1 MIARGESRKL
11 KLERL
16 SASIPK
22 HEFEFLMK
30 LGQMTRVETL
40 ALIEK
45 HDGDR
50 TEIYADL
57 ASIAARR

>member
-1 MIARGESRKL
+1 M

-16 SASIPK
+16 AASIPK

-40 ALIEK
+40 ALNEK

-50 TEIYADL
+50 AAIYTDL
-57 ASIAARR
+57 ARIAARR

>member
-1 MIARGESRKL
+1 MLVRRESRKT

-16 SASIPK
+16 AASIPK

-30 LGQMTRVETL
+30 LGQMTRAETL

-45 HDGDR
+45 HDGHR
-50 TEIYADL
+50 TAIYADL

>member
-1 MIARGESRKL
+1 MRGKSESRKM
-11 KLERL
+11 KLDRL
-16 SASIPK
+16 ATSIPK

-57 ASIAARR
+57 AGIASRR

>member
-1 MIARGESRKL
+1 MRGKSESRKM
-11 KLERL
+11 KLDRL
-16 SASIPK
+16 ATSIPK

-50 TEIYADL
+50 TEIYTDL
-57 ASIAARR
+57 AGIASRR

>member
-1 MIARGESRKL
+1 M

-16 SASIPK
+16 AASVPK

-30 LGQMTRVETL
+30 LGQMTRAEML

-45 HDGDR
+45 HDGQR
-50 TEIYADL
+50 AAVYADL
-57 ASIAARR
+57 AKKTARR

>member
-1 MIARGESRKL
+1 MIGSESRKM

-16 SASIPK
+16 AASVPK

-30 LGQMTRVETL
+30 LGQMTRVEML

-45 HDGDR
+45 HEGHR
-50 TEIYADL
+50 AAIYADL
-57 ASIAARR
+57 ANITARR

>member
-1 MIARGESRKL
+1 M

-16 SASIPK
+16 AASVPK

-30 LGQMTRVETL
+30 LGQMTRVEML

-45 HDGDR
+45 HEGHR
-50 TEIYADL
+50 AAIYADL
-57 ASIAARR
+57 ANITARR

>member
-1 MIARGESRKL
+1 MIGSGESRGTKL
-11 KLERL
+11 KRLE
-16 SASIPK
+16 SSVPK

-30 LGQMTRVETL
+30 LGKMTREETL

-45 HDGDR
+45 YDGDR

-57 ASIAARR
+57 ARRAAR

>member
-1 MIARGESRKL
+1 MVFKRESRKM

-16 SASIPK
+16 AASIPK
-22 HEFEFLMK
+22 HEFKFLMK
-30 LGQMTRVETL
+30 LGQMTRAETL

-45 HDGDR
+45 HDGHR
-50 TEIYADL
+50 TAIYAGL